1 MELIQ
6 VEQIRFTDKE
16 KNILDNAFNIISQ
29 VHEQTTNYTLTI
41 LTGELLNGLKT
52 LEDFY
57 E

>member
-16 KNILDNAFNIISQ
+16 KNILDNAYNIIIQ
-29 VHEQTTNYTLTI
+29 VHEQTTNYTLAI